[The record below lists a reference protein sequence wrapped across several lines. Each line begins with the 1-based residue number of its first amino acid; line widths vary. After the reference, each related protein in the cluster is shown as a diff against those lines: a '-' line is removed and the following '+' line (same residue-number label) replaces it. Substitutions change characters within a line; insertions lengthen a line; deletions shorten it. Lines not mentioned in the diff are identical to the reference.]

1 MDIPFRYDPAHC
13 ALVLVDVQNDFCH
26 PDGAIARAGQD
37 VSAAVEMVPRLVSLV
52 DAARTAEVPVVFVRT
67 IHDESND
74 SVAWLNRLATG
85 PGDATTRPTCRTC
98 SWGAEFYKVTPE
110 LPDEPVITKHRYSA
124 FVGTNLDLTLRTMG
138 VRSLLFTGVATE
150 VCVESSLRDGLFAEY
165 FVSMVED
172 CCATYAP
179 ELHEGSVR
187 AVAKSFG
194 TVVTAEEL
202 TKHWSAVCQALVG

>member
-13 ALVLVDVQNDFCH
+13 ALVLVDVRNDFCH

-67 IHDESND
+67 IHEESNG

-85 PGDATTRPTCRTC
+85 PGAATTRATCRTC

-110 LPDEPVITKHRYSA
+110 LPDEPVITKH
-124 FVGTNLDLTLRTMG
+124 
-138 VRSLLFTGVATE
+138 
-150 VCVESSLRDGLFAEY
+150 
-165 FVSMVED
+165 
-172 CCATYAP
+172 
-179 ELHEGSVR
+179 
-187 AVAKSFG
+187 
-194 TVVTAEEL
+194 
-202 TKHWSAVCQALVG
+202 WSAVCQALVG